1 MSYEINLYN
10 SCRKVL
16 NLYNMVKSH
25 QESVKIFKIIPKQRL
40 NLFFKNTLLKT
51 IGLVF
56 FRKQLNKSIGWV
68 GFTLIFT
75 L

>member
-1 MSYEINLYN
+1 
-10 SCRKVL
+10 
-16 NLYNMVKSH
+16 MVKSH
-25 QESVKIFKIIPKQRL
+25 QEYVKIFKIIPKQRL